1 MISGKKIL
9 CAAAALAAFIAF
21 HQEAAAQVSRLYM
34 AGYMG
39 LNVYKDQDFEATS
52 PAVTKGTMNL
62 DNAPSFAG
70 AIGLRLSRDFRVE
83 AELSYRKAD
92 VNQLDFPGAGGG
104 SGGELQQYMGFL
116 NLYYDFDIPGKIKPF
131 IGGGLGMGL
140 FSGEA
145 NNSAG
150 GPSFANE
157 DTTALMWNAGG
168 GVKYRVKDD
177 TAFSVGYRYLD
188 STDLSFDDF
197 DIDYS
202 SHEFRI
208 GIEYDF

>member
-1 MISGKKIL
+1 MKLPLKLL
-9 CAAAALAAFIAF
+9 CSAALIGGLFAAVDAS
-21 HQEAAAQVSRLYM
+21 AQVSRIYL

-39 LNVYKDQDFEATS
+39 LNLYNDQDFKSAGAPSTQ
-52 PAVTKGTMNL
+52 GTIQL

-70 AIGLRLSRDFRVE
+70 AVGLRLSRNVRLE

-92 VNQLDFPGAGGG
+92 VSQLDFPGASGG
-104 SGGELQQYMGFL
+104 SGGELQQYLGFL
-116 NLYYDFDIPGKIKPF
+116 NAYYDFDIPGKLKPF
-131 IGGGLGMGL
+131 VGGGLGLGM
-140 FSGEA
+140 FSGDMQRA
-145 NNSAG
+145 GG

-157 DTTALMWNAGG
+157 DATSLVWNAGG

-177 TAFSVGYRYLD
+177 TAFSLGYRYID
-188 STDLSFDDF
+188 STELNFDDF

>member
-1 MISGKKIL
+1 MKLPLKLL
-9 CAAAALAAFIAF
+9 CSAALLGALFVACDAS
-21 HQEAAAQVSRLYM
+21 AQVSRLYM

-39 LNVYKDQDFEATS
+39 LNIFKDQDFESTS
-52 PAVTKGTMNL
+52 PVTKGTMNL

-92 VNQLDFPGAGGG
+92 VNQLDFPGAGGS

-116 NLYYDFDIPGKIKPF
+116 NIYYDIDVPGKIQPF

-157 DTTALMWNAGG
+157 DATALMWNAAA

-188 STDLSFDDF
+188 STDLSFDEF

>member
-1 MISGKKIL
+1 MKLPLKIL
-9 CAAAALAAFIAF
+9 CSVALLGGVLASAQAA
-21 HQEAAAQVSRLYM
+21 QAQVSRIYM

-39 LNVYKDQDFEATS
+39 LNIFKDQDFESRS
-52 PAVTKGTMNL
+52 PITKGTVNL

-92 VNQLDFPGAGGG
+92 VNKVDFPGAAGQ
-104 SGGELQQYMGFL
+104 SSGELQQYMGFL
-116 NLYYDFDIPGKIKPF
+116 NIYYDIDMPGKIQPF
-131 IGGGLGMGL
+131 IGGGLGLGL
-140 FSGEA
+140 FSGDVQ
-145 NNSAG
+145 NSAG

-157 DTTALMWNAGG
+157 DATALVWNAGAG
-168 GVKYRVKDD
+168 FKYRVKDN
-177 TAFSVGYRYLD
+177 TAFSVGYRYID
-188 STDLSFDDF
+188 STDLSFQDF

-208 GIEYDF
+208 GVEYDF